1 MPRYRVWI
9 TAAFWTLALAIPAAL
24 LGLIGVAFLDEIL
37 PRIALSLARFDW
49 QSIGVEASARWPE
62 IAGMVVGQVLI
73 LAIFLLMRGRRRST
87 AN

>member
-9 TAAFWTLALAIPAAL
+9 TAGFWTIALAIPAVL

-37 PRIALSLARFDW
+37 PRVALSLARFDW

-62 IAGMVVGQVLI
+62 IAGMVIGQVLI
-73 LAIFLLMRGRRRST
+73 LAIFLLIRERRRS
-87 AN
+87 AAS